1 MSKRKR
7 QYGFTLV
14 EALVAAVILS
24 GAVMTLAGLSSRCL
38 SRTRFNQE
46 YEQAW
51 QVLDRQLTL
60 IDMMGIDEFV
70 NEGITEGEISGLERE
85 EQPRYRWQADIQSEP
100 DDYLYRITMRVEWRL
115 DHTWHTISA
124 CAMFDGQGRGRLP
137 EESQPNAENQ
147 QNQQNRN
154 PDK

>member
-1 MSKRKR
+1 MSKCIWKR
-7 QYGFTLV
+7 QNGFTLV
-14 EALVAAVILS
+14 EALVASVILG

-70 NEGITEGEISGLERE
+70 NEGITEGEIPGLDRE
-85 EQPRYRWQADIQSEP
+85 VQPRYRWQAEIQSEP
-100 DDYLYRITMRVEWRL
+100 DDYLYRVTMRVEWRL
-115 DHTWHTISA
+115 DNTWHTISA
-124 CAMFDGQGRGRLP
+124 CAMFDGQGSGNLP
-137 EESQPNAENQ
+137 EETQENAENQ
-147 QNQQNRN
+147 ENRN
-154 PDK
+154 SDK

>member
-1 MSKRKR
+1 MSKKKRKQ

-14 EALVAAVILS
+14 EALVAGVILS

-70 NEGITEGEISGLERE
+70 KEGITEGEIPGLDRQ

-100 DDYLYRITMRVEWRL
+100 ENYLYLVTMRIQWRL

-124 CAMFDGQGRGRLP
+124 CAMFDGQGSSSLP
-137 EESQPNAENQ
+137 EDAPQNVENQ
-147 QNQQNRN
+147 ESRT
-154 PDK
+154 PER